1 MCSFV
6 FAVCHLR
13 IKFLQNTGV
22 TSPWKWPLQTG
33 LIWRAL
39 ECPIV
44 VTGTMTLTGVGE
56 KTQNTDVWLLK
67 IIRWKL
73 VFLYLHSHHGNL
85 VTWHWCRGSPLKS
98 VLKKALFSAHCVQN
112 LIYRSWPWLLFC
124 ATTTLENNGRKAWNL
139 RGTESALFHFFS
151 ALIEWRIF
159 PPRVK

>member
-44 VTGTMTLTGVGE
+44 VTGTMTLRGGRE
-56 KTQNTDVWLLK
+56 NTKYRRLALKNHQMETSFSIFALTSWKSGHLTLMPWLAFEVRFK
-67 IIRWKL
+67 
-73 VFLYLHSHHGNL
+73 
-85 VTWHWCRGSPLKS
+85 
-98 VLKKALFSAHCVQN
+98 KKALFSAHCVQN

-139 RGTESALFHFFS
+139 RGTESALFHFFP